1 MEVRQLFS
9 RKPSKE
15 IFGISDFLLE
25 EDDYVQNYEKIA
37 RDDLEKEIMPNE
49 VKEVLRNLV
58 QIVMTPQVVGE
69 GVVVDVGAAHGAILS
84 EVPGRC
90 KIAIDIALP
99 YLNQVGKDIVRVR
112 ANAEDIPILGNTV
125 DVVICTDVFE
135 HVKDGEKMAS
145 ELMRILK
152 PAGTLLLACPWKQD
166 LSVYESEEYINKYK
180 KYKYVHLR
188 SVDHKVI
195 NSCFS
200 ELDLLSST
208 LVEIGMKHMK
218 LKPYP
223 IRFMHFQKPDLT

>member
-1 MEVRQLFS
+1 
-9 RKPSKE
+9 
-15 IFGISDFLLE
+15 
-25 EDDYVQNYEKIA
+25 
-37 RDDLEKEIMPNE
+37 MPNE

-90 KIAIDIALP
+90 KIAIDITLP

-145 ELMRILK
+145 ELII
-152 PAGTLLLACPWKQD
+152 ATDA
-166 LSVYESEEYINKYK
+166 SVEGDTTALYISK
-180 KYKYVHLR
+180 
-188 SVDHKVI
+188 I
-195 NSCFS
+195 
-200 ELDLLSST
+200 LDL
-208 LVEIGMKHMK
+208 
-218 LKPYP
+218 YP
-223 IRFMHFQKPDLT
+223 IKMTCLARGLPVGGHLEYVDAATLTRSINERVELHSET